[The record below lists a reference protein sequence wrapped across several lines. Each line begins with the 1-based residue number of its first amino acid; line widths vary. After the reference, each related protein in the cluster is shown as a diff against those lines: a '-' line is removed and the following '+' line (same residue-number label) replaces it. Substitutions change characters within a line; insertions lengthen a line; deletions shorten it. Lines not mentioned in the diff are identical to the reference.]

1 MTTPPRTPG
10 KYGRKPRD
18 TTRWAPTLEHYLT
31 AELPAAPAVVDR
43 ASKVSQ
49 WPMYLNDQL
58 GDCVV
63 EGTEVVAADVQR
75 AYRVPYNGPVVDIAT
90 ESGKQL
96 TVTCNHAVLTSRGFV
111 RASHLKEGDDVLG
124 SNRPEAVARRVGHDL
139 QHTPARIED
148 VFEAYRRVRT
158 AVSTEGSVRRPIHF
172 HGDEEFFESKVD
184 VVDTDCLLENSDV
197 ASSGHPESQ
206 LGLVLAGGAAETLNG
221 SRAAHAHSLA
231 GALSTASLV
240 GRRSASESQF
250 GCHPAVAGKSGLGH
264 RPYLH
269 ATSQQ
274 PSAHDLGTDSELPG
288 EMLSA
293 LPGVV
298 ATDRV
303 THVGHR
309 NFRGHVYDLSTR
321 SHWYIANGILTHN
334 CTCAT
339 VGHEIE
345 AWTAY
350 ASAEVTLAQ
359 DDILALY
366 EAVGGYV
373 PGDPSTDNGCE
384 IQDVLAYWQRTG
396 VGGHKI
402 AAYAA
407 LGDCTNLA
415 LMKECL
421 QTFGTVYLG
430 INCPQSAETQFS
442 AGEVWTVVP
451 GSPNAG
457 GHAIP
462 LQRWDNAA
470 LGDLEVV
477 TWGSLQRMTMAF
489 AAEYVEEAWVP
500 VSADWL
506 TASGD
511 TVTGFNLAQLEADL
525 AAV

>member
-1 MTTPPRTPG
+1 MANPPRTPG
-10 KYGRKPRD
+10 KYGRRPRD

-31 AELPAAPAVVDR
+31 AELPAAPPIVDR
-43 ASKVSQ
+43 ATKVSQ

-58 GDCVV
+58 GD
-63 EGTEVVAADVQR
+63 
-75 AYRVPYNGPVVDIAT
+75 
-90 ESGKQL
+90 
-96 TVTCNHAVLTSRGFV
+96 
-111 RASHLKEGDDVLG
+111 
-124 SNRPEAVARRVGHDL
+124 
-139 QHTPARIED
+139 
-148 VFEAYRRVRT
+148 
-158 AVSTEGSVRRPIHF
+158 
-172 HGDEEFFESKVD
+172 
-184 VVDTDCLLENSDV
+184 
-197 ASSGHPESQ
+197 
-206 LGLVLAGGAAETLNG
+206 
-221 SRAAHAHSLA
+221 
-231 GALSTASLV
+231 
-240 GRRSASESQF
+240 
-250 GCHPAVAGKSGLGH
+250 
-264 RPYLH
+264 
-269 ATSQQ
+269 
-274 PSAHDLGTDSELPG
+274 
-288 EMLSA
+288 
-293 LPGVV
+293 
-298 ATDRV
+298 
-303 THVGHR
+303 
-309 NFRGHVYDLSTR
+309 
-321 SHWYIANGILTHN
+321 

-350 ASAEVTLAQ
+350 ASAEVSLA
-359 DDILALY
+359 DSDILALY

-396 VGGHKI
+396 VAGHKI

-407 LGDCTNLA
+407 LGDCTNLT
-415 LMKECL
+415 LMKQCL

-462 LQRWDNAA
+462 LQRWDEAR

-500 VSADWL
+500 VSADWV
-506 TASGD
+506 TANGD
-511 TVTGFNLAQLEADL
+511 TITGFNLAQLEADL